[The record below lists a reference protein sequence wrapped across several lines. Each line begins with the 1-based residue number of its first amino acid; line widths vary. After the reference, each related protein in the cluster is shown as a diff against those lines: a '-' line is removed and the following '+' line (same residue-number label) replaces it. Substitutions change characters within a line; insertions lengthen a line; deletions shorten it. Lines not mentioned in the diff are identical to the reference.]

1 MILDFVAFDC
11 KQNSLIVIKHTCTHV
26 KQCVYVCVCMWTSE
40 VLWGPCGMPRMPVC
54 VCVNW
59 ASCVVSP
66 SLWRNRGVCPV
77 PKGIKTVQCFGHA
90 TLMERL
96 DSRSIDG
103 LLRLQAK
110 ARQSSVSLITLRSRA
125 ISSQWQ
131 SCKPKLRMAVTTA
144 IKEQAHAAAL
154 KPSQSKRDS
163 HHLLQS
169 ENTARACPLSS
180 PLLFLAHQVD
190 SCGLCL

>member
-1 MILDFVAFDC
+1 MC
-11 KQNSLIVIKHTCTHV
+11 
-26 KQCVYVCVCMWTSE
+26 VCVCLH
-40 VLWGPCGMPRMPVC
+40 VNQRGALGAQNAC
-54 VCVNW
+54 VCVFVW
-59 ASCVVSP
+59 TEPHVL
-66 SLWRNRGVCPV
+66 SLQVYEETG
-77 PKGIKTVQCFGHA
+77 GFVQCQRELKQCSVLVMLHWW
-90 TLMERL
+90 
-96 DSRSIDG
+96 
-103 LLRLQAK
+103 LLRLQIK

-131 SCKPKLRMAVTTA
+131 SCKPKLRMAVKTA
-144 IKEQAHAAAL
+144 IKEQAHTAAL

>member
-1 MILDFVAFDC
+1 MC
-11 KQNSLIVIKHTCTHV
+11 
-26 KQCVYVCVCMWTSE
+26 VCVCLH
-40 VLWGPCGMPRMPVC
+40 VNQRGALGAQNAC
-54 VCVNW
+54 VCVFVW
-59 ASCVVSP
+59 TEPHVL
-66 SLWRNRGVCPV
+66 SLQVLVCPV

-103 LLRLQAK
+103 LLRLQIK

-131 SCKPKLRMAVTTA
+131 SCKPKLRMAVKTA
-144 IKEQAHAAAL
+144 IKEQAQTAAL

>member
-11 KQNSLIVIKHTCTHV
+11 KQNSLIVIKHTCTRV
-26 KQCVYVCVCMWTSE
+26 CICVFAREPARCSG
-40 VLWGPCGMPRMPVC
+40 GPECLCVC

-103 LLRLQAK
+103 LLRLQIK

-131 SCKPKLRMAVTTA
+131 SCKPKLRMAVKTA
-144 IKEQAHAAAL
+144 IKEQAHTAAL